1 MNAAT
6 SVRDQL
12 IPDPMTSPAG
22 TRPPIGGVG
31 AAFLQPPVE
40 MSQVYFLFLTKF
52 LFAGLG
58 LIKMINFRKGDERF
72 FCPNPHPQT
81 RHFINRRFLKIEYV
95 F

>member
-40 MSQVYFLFLTKF
+40 MSQV
-52 LFAGLG
+52 
-58 LIKMINFRKGDERF
+58 
-72 FCPNPHPQT
+72 C
-81 RHFINRRFLKIEYV
+81 V
-95 F
+95 FNLNKVPICWIGQND